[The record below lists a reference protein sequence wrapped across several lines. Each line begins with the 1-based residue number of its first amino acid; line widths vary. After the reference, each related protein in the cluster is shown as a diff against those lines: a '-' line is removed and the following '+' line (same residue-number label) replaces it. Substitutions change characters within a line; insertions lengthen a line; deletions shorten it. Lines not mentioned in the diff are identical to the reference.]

1 MAYQVWGTSLSF
13 HCGRVVLRGYIV
25 GWGYFF
31 ISFAWKE
38 CPQWDMRPSP
48 TPQTLA
54 HLDNT
59 RTPRQLVN
67 RLGKHTDKHSRPHLN
82 QIISKSMALPTWKPA
97 QQMTFWTHAVMHTQ
111 WLTLSLSPNLKP
123 TSTICITQLE
133 VQLTLPSLPYS
144 ADPKHLGKRNHVP
157 DRCRIQATQIFY
169 SH

>member
-1 MAYQVWGTSLSF
+1 
-13 HCGRVVLRGYIV
+13 
-25 GWGYFF
+25 
-31 ISFAWKE
+31 
-38 CPQWDMRPSP
+38 MRPPPP

-82 QIISKSMALPTWKPA
+82 QIISKSMARPTWKPA
-97 QQMTFWTHAVMHTQ
+97 QQMTFWTHAVTHTQ
-111 WLTLSLSPNLKP
+111 WLTFSLTPNLKP

-133 VQLTLPSLPYS
+133 ATSSSLSLLFHIQLIPNIWGNVTMCQTD
-144 ADPKHLGKRNHVP
+144 AEFKRLVS
-157 DRCRIQATQIFY
+157 RIFY